1 MRLLFISE
9 WDKADLWR
17 DALQAELPALEF
29 RLWPDEAEPRD
40 GIDYALVWKPPSG
53 VLRTFP
59 NLKAILSLGAGIDG
73 ILCDPELP
81 DGVPVS
87 RLVDRCL
94 TQGMTE
100 YVVYWTIHYHRRL
113 GEYAAEMAD
122 GRWRNFLQAD
132 TEQRR
137 VGILGLG
144 ELGRDSARA
153 LRSLNFRVLGW
164 SRTPKAIDGVECFHG
179 PGGLSDMVSQS
190 EILVCLLPLTAET
203 EGILDHGLFAQ
214 LPDGSFLIN
223 CVRGGHLVEDDLIPA
238 LESGKLAGATLD
250 VFREEPLPADHP
262 FWAHPKVVMTPHM
275 ASLTVPSSAAAYI
288 ADNIRRV
295 ERSEAPLNV
304 IDPEAGY

>member
-17 DALQAELPALEF
+17 DALRAELPELEF

-40 GIDYALVWKPPSG
+40 AIDYALVWKPPTG
-53 VLRTFP
+53 LLRTFP

-73 ILCDPELP
+73 ILCDPDLP
-81 DGVPVS
+81 AGVPVS

-113 GEYAAEMAD
+113 GEYAADMAE

-144 ELGRDSARA
+144 ELGRDAAEA
-153 LRSLNFRVLGW
+153 LRSLNFQVLCW
-164 SRTPKAIDGVECFHG
+164 SRTPKSIDGIETFHG
-179 PGGLSDMVSQS
+179 ADGLADMVAQS

-203 EGILDHGLFAQ
+203 EGILNEDLFAQ
-214 LPDGSFLIN
+214 MPDGSFLIN
-223 CVRGGHLVEDDLIPA
+223 CARGGHLVEADLIPA
-238 LESGKLAGATLD
+238 IDSGKLAGATLD
-250 VFREEPLPADHP
+250 VFSEEPLPGGHA
-262 FWAHPKVVMTPHM
+262 FWSHAKVVMTPHM
-275 ASLTVPSSAAAYI
+275 ASLTVPSSAARYI
-288 ADNIRRV
+288 AGNIRRV
-295 ERSEAPLNV
+295 ERGEAPLNM
-304 IDPEAGY
+304 IDPESGY

>member
-9 WDKADLWR
+9 WDKADLWK
-17 DALQAELPALEF
+17 DSLQAELPELEF
-29 RLWPDEAEPRD
+29 RLWPDGAEPRD
-40 GIDYALVWKPPSG
+40 EIDYALVWKPPAG

-59 NLKAILSLGAGIDG
+59 NLRAILSLGAGIDG

-81 DGVPVS
+81 AGVPVS

-100 YVVYWTIHYHRRL
+100 YVVYWTIHYHRRM
-113 GEYAAEMAD
+113 GEYAADMTE

-132 TEQRR
+132 TEQRP

-144 ELGRDSARA
+144 ELGSDAARA
-153 LRSLNFRVLGW
+153 LKALNFQVLGW
-164 SRTPKAIDGVECFHG
+164 SRTPKTIVGVETFHG
-179 PGGLSDMVSQS
+179 ADGLTDMVSRS
-190 EILVCLLPLTAET
+190 EILVCLLPLTPET
-203 EGILDHGLFAQ
+203 EGLLNRALFDRM
-214 LPDGSFLIN
+214 PDGSFLIN
-223 CVRGGHLVEDDLIPA
+223 CARGGHLIESDLIPA
-238 LESGKLAGATLD
+238 LDSGKLAGVTLD
-250 VFREEPLPADHP
+250 VFSEEPLPKDHP
-262 FWAHPKVVMTPHM
+262 FWSHPKLVMTPHM

-295 ERSEAPLNV
+295 ERGEAPLNV